1 MPFQPQLLEMT
12 MHLSTQLD
20 CDLVAVETDDELTL
34 LIEINAPTL
43 ATVTTRPAATVQ
55 IVLDRSGS
63 MQGDR
68 LDGAKIAITRL
79 IDRLDPTDNFGLV
92 TFDDEV
98 QVVVPAGPLTD
109 KTAAKLAVAHVQSGG
124 MTDLSAGY
132 LRGLQEARRVA
143 TPAGATVLIISDG
156 HANQGITDPPTL
168 GKVAADASARQVT
181 TSTLGFGL
189 GYDEQLLAAVST
201 AGNGNEL
208 FAEEADT
215 AAALIAGE
223 VEGLLTQV
231 AQACSLRVKLAEAVK
246 GLHLLNDLPC
256 VALDDGVMI
265 ELGSFYGG
273 ETRRLVMRLAIP
285 GIPALGLAEVA
296 TLELTHV
303 SLPDLVQHLA
313 TVRVSVNV
321 VPGDQ
326 AAGRV
331 KDPTVVSEALFQETQ
346 RAKKD
351 ASRLLSEGRV
361 DEANVMLRSSSII
374 LNDASVG
381 LPSGLAAMLTDEAN
395 VVSMLADESLIDSAR
410 AAKSASYDGNRK
422 NRQRGRQT
430 TGGQLILEWHSV
442 SGNTDGSL
450 ELAEWELVG
459 IMRNAPAA
467 QVLRSG
473 DAPVSATQAAEIAMQ
488 LGDQHP
494 AHAFFAAAA
503 IHGGAT
509 ATRT

>member
-1 MPFQPQLLEMT
+1 

-20 CDLVAVETDDELTL
+20 CDLVAVETGDELTL
-34 LIEINAPTL
+34 LIEINASTP
-43 ATVTTRPAATVQ
+43 ATATTRPAATVE

-68 LDGAKIAITRL
+68 LEGAKVAIARL

-92 TFDDEV
+92 TFDHEV

-109 KTAAKLAVAHVQSGG
+109 KAAAKHAVSRLQSGG

-132 LRGLQEARRVA
+132 VRGLQEARRVA

-168 GKVAADASARQVT
+168 AKVAADASARQVT

-223 VEGLLTQV
+223 IEGLLTQV
-231 AQACSLRVKLAEAVK
+231 AQACSLRVKLAEPVK

-256 VALDDGVMI
+256 VPLDGGVMI
-265 ELGSFYGG
+265 ELGSFYAG

-303 SLPDLVQHLA
+303 SLPDLVQHTA
-313 TVRVSVNV
+313 TVPVSVNV

-361 DEANVMLRSSSII
+361 DEANAKLRSSSIV
-374 LNDASVG
+374 LNEASVG
-381 LPSGLAAMLTDEAN
+381 LPIGLAAMLTDEAD
-395 VVSMLADESLIDSAR
+395 VMSMLADESLVDSAR

-422 NRQRGRQT
+422 NRQRGRRT
-430 TGGQLILEWHSV
+430 VGGQLMLQWHDA
-442 SGNTDGSL
+442 SGGVGGTL

-459 IMRNAPAA
+459 IVRNAPAA
-467 QVLRSG
+467 QILRDDDPS
-473 DAPVSATQAAEIAMQ
+473 VSASQAADIATQ

-494 AHAFFAAAA
+494 AYVFFAAAA

-509 ATRT
+509 ATRA